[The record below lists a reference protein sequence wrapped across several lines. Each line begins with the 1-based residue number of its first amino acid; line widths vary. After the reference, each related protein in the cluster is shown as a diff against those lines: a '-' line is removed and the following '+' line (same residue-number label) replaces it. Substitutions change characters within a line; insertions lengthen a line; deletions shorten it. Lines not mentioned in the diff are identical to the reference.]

1 MGKVNMSLLKGVEE
15 QENVIDESKS
25 KSRPQSQKDTKT
37 NSIQAQSATNISE
50 ESKNEFKT
58 NVKPQKQ
65 SFSFRAEK
73 QKIETWKLYADT
85 IGTDD
90 IGELWSVAI
99 DEYISNHKLSA
110 DQQIVYD
117 LKKQALEAQKKINS
131 K

>member
-25 KSRPQSQKDTKT
+25 KSKSQSQKDIKT
-37 NSIQAQSATNISE
+37 NSIQAQSAENISGKN
-50 ESKNEFKT
+50 KNEFGT

-73 QKIETWKLYADT
+73 QKIETWKLYAET
-85 IGTDD
+85 ICTDD
-90 IGELWSVAI
+90 IGELWSAAI

-110 DQQIVYD
+110 DQQIVYN